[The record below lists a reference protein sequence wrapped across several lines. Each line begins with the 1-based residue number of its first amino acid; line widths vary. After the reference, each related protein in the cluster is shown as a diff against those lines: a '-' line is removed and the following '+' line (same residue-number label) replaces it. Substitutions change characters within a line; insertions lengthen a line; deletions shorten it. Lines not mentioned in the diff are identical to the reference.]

1 MMKRPFLTYFAQER
15 VDTTLV
21 GEMYYNEK
29 LEMNLPIGRDDIS
42 NNIVCG
48 TETFTEVKA
57 EAPDKDVNDDF
68 SIFYSTETFT
78 KIKAEKPDNDI
89 SDW

>member
-15 VDTTLV
+15 ENSVPEIEL
-21 GEMYYNEK
+21 YYNEE
-29 LEMNLPIGRDDIS
+29 LEMNLLVGVDDVPNKI
-42 NNIVCG
+42 ICG
-48 TETFTEVKA
+48 TQTFTEVKN

-78 KIKAEKPDNDI
+78 KVKAEQPDKDVFE
-89 SDW
+89 W